1 MRTAKGLYAIIAVIF
16 ILNIMSVQITPG
28 AQIDDIEQRLIE
40 EILTLDS
47 KVLALQKEVDKL
59 SSQNQELKE
68 ELKQKKEELSS
79 LNSSIN
85 IRQNELSRWVIFS
98 YKGGLGNMLAVL
110 VGAEDF
116 GDFFRRFDNIMF
128 FLEYYNN
135 IILETRSLY
144 QTVNRR
150 KRNIMEKQRKLMLLN
165 SRLKKPLRN

>member
-98 YKGGLGNMLAVL
+98 YGGLGTCLL
-110 VGAEDF
+110 CLSEQK
-116 GDFFRRFDNIMF
+116 
-128 FLEYYNN
+128 
-135 IILETRSLY
+135 ILGIFSVVSTTSC
-144 QTVNRR
+144 
-150 KRNIMEKQRKLMLLN
+150 
-165 SRLKKPLRN
+165 SF